1 MLNDFQN
8 LLDQIDKNI
17 KSKEINNDPILLNQT
32 TELLSSANLL
42 LTRIKNSNQNINN
55 YLIEKKL
62 EKCFNDLLSRKLI
75 LSNITEEYKKRI
87 EKLDEDEDT
96 NLMNN
101 HINSP
106 NELNLMTNY
115 NESLLTGSI
124 KNLNN
129 IQYNIE
135 ITTKTLKEQGDKL
148 NDISNKTDK
157 NEENVDIGTR
167 FINTISCDQKCRKFM
182 LWIINLSLTLI
193 IILIF
198 IYKLI

>member
-1 MLNDFQN
+1 MLNDFQS
-8 LLDQIDKNI
+8 LLEQIDKNI
-17 KSKEINNDPILLNQT
+17 KSKEVSNDPILLNQT

-182 LWIINLSLTLI
+182 LWIINLLLTLI

>member
-1 MLNDFQN
+1 MLNDFQS
-8 LLDQIDKNI
+8 LLEQIDKNI
-17 KSKEINNDPILLNQT
+17 KSKEVSNDPILLNQT

-42 LTRIKNSNQNINN
+42 LTRIKNTNQNINN

>member
-17 KSKEINNDPILLNQT
+17 KLKEINNDPILLNQT

-62 EKCFNDLLSRKLI
+62 EKCLNDLLSRKLI

-87 EKLDEDEDT
+87 EKLDEDEDI

-129 IQYNIE
+129 IQNNIE
-135 ITTKTLKEQGDKL
+135 ITTRTLKEQGDKL
-148 NDISNKTDK
+148 NEISNKTDN

-167 FINTISCDQKCRKFM
+167 FINAINCDQKCRKFM
-182 LWIINLSLTLI
+182 LWIINLLLTLI

-198 IYKLI
+198 VYKLF

>member
-1 MLNDFQN
+1 MLNDFQS
-8 LLDQIDKNI
+8 LLEQIDKNI
-17 KSKEINNDPILLNQT
+17 KSKEVSNDPILLNQT

>member
-17 KSKEINNDPILLNQT
+17 KSKEVSNDPILLNQT

>member
-62 EKCFNDLLSRKLI
+62 EKCLNDLLSRKLI
-75 LSNITEEYKKRI
+75 LSNITKEYKKRI
-87 EKLDEDEDT
+87 EKLDEDEDI

-129 IQYNIE
+129 IQNNIE
-135 ITTKTLKEQGDKL
+135 ITTRTLKEQGDKL
-148 NDISNKTDK
+148 NEISNKTDN

-167 FINTISCDQKCRKFM
+167 FINAINCDQKCRKFM
-182 LWIINLSLTLI
+182 LWIINLLLTLI

-198 IYKLI
+198 VYKLF